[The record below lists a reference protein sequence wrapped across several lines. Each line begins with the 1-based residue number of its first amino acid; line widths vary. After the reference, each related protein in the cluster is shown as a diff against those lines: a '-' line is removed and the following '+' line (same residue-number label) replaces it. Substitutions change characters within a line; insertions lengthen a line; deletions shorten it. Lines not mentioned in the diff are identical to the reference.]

1 MHSNGEPIYFGCLS
15 QNSCFPPRLREPGYS
30 FKVVNQKT
38 YNKQGGLIVPLKSG
52 GGGEFIPLDEI
63 NLQTM

>member
-1 MHSNGEPIYFGCLS
+1 MHSNG
-15 QNSCFPPRLREPGYS
+15 EPGYS

-38 YNKQGGLIVPLKSG
+38 YNKQGGLIVLLKSG